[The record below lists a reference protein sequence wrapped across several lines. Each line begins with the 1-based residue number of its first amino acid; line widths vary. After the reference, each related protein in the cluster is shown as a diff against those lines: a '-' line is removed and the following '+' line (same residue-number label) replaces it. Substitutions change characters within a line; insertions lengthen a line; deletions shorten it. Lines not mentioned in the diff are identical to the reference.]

1 MVPDPRH
8 QAPRRRALARLVA
21 LGLAGALLTSGA
33 VYAYDRLEGDVVS
46 VAQDSGR
53 DRDRAGGESPSASA
67 RTAPPATAGADVS
80 LTRLVRTRAEERRA
94 ARLARLAA
102 ERAAEL
108 REQAAEARRK
118 AREQRLLERR
128 KARQERRAARN
139 APVAVR
145 VGSFNVLGS
154 QHTDAQ
160 GPRRPFP
167 PASVRTARTAGLV
180 AKHGV
185 DILGTQELQDDQ
197 LRDLQGRT
205 GMAAYPGLAWGVK
218 ETDNSVL
225 WDPGVFE
232 LVSASR
238 FTITFVDRPRPQP
251 VVRLRH
257 LATGRELYVVNTHP
271 SPGDGRY
278 LTQRRNA
285 QARLV
290 SVVND
295 LRATGLP
302 VLVTGDMNDRREF
315 YCRVVPQ
322 TGMAASNGGSY
333 GSGCA
338 PPPEPMPV
346 DWVVGSGVTWSGYWR
361 DTAATESRT
370 SDHFFV
376 SAMAHLR

>member
-8 QAPRRRALARLVA
+8 QGPRRHALVRLLA
-21 LGLAGALLTSGA
+21 LGAAGALLTTGA
-33 VYAYDRLEGDVVS
+33 VFAYDRLETRPVS
-46 VAQDSGR
+46 GARDTSAQD
-53 DRDRAGGESPSASA
+53 DRAEDASSASA
-67 RTAPPATAGADVS
+67 RTTPRSAAHADAA
-80 LTRLVRTRAEERRA
+80 LTRLVQAREEERRA

-102 ERAAEL
+102 RRASEL

-118 AREQRLLERR
+118 AREQRLEERR
-128 KARQERRAARN
+128 EARQERREARN
-139 APVAVR
+139 APVDVR
-145 VGSFNVLGS
+145 VGTFNVLGS
-154 QHTDAQ
+154 QHTDAD

-167 PASVRTARTAGLV
+167 PASVRTAHTASLV

-205 GMAAYPGLAWGVK
+205 GMAAYPGFGWGSK
-218 ETDNSVL
+218 ETDNSIL

-232 LVSASR
+232 MVSGSR
-238 FTITFVDRPRPQP
+238 FTVTFVDRPRPQP
-251 VVRLRH
+251 ILRLRH

-285 QARLV
+285 QATLV

-302 VLVTGDMNDRREF
+302 VLVTGDMNDRGEF

-322 TGMAASNGGSY
+322 TGMVASNGGSY
-333 GSGCA
+333 GAGCN

-361 DTAATESRT
+361 DTSATEQRT

-376 SAMAHLR
+376 SALARLQ